1 MYFVGTDT
9 GGTFTDCVAVDDA
22 GRVSYAKTLSTPDD
36 LAEGVVNG
44 LEALAA
50 QHGLGLEDLLD
61 RTEHMGHGST
71 VGTNLVVQRKG
82 ARVALVTTAGH
93 GDALFL
99 MRGGHARVA
108 GVPRELV
115 YSLHATSLPRPLVP
129 RSRVIEVHERVDA
142 GGAVVTPLREE
153 PARRAL
159 AGLLAA
165 QDIDAIAISLL
176 WSHRNPVHELRL
188 AALVRELAPD
198 VYISLS
204 CEVAPRTGEYERA
217 VATVI
222 NALVGPASTAYLD
235 RLAVELTK
243 RGLNG
248 PLLVMQSN
256 GGVVTPEVAKTAP
269 LRMIDSG
276 PAGGLSGAAELA
288 RLRGHPNVIATDMG
302 GTSFDVGLVVRGRP
316 VVADEQIVDQ
326 HTFLLPHLDVRSI
339 GCGGGSIARFDPHA
353 GSLRV
358 GPDSAGADP
367 GPACYGR
374 GGRRS
379 SLGPTVT
386 DADVVLGLLHPG
398 AFLGGRMPLDADAA
412 RQAVTALAEPLGM
425 SVEEAAAGIVRINN
439 NAAATL
445 IRQRTLEQ
453 GYDPRDFVLYAFG
466 GAGPVHAFGFAADL
480 GVDEVVIPLGNGA
493 STLSAYGI
501 AATDIAEYF
510 DHECRL
516 RAPFDAEEVARV
528 VAEAERRA
536 RTALARQGLADDGAP
551 GPQGAQEAQPA
562 QEPQGAQEPPDV
574 RQVRVERLA
583 LMRYAEQYMFGL
595 PVPIPDGPV
604 TAQTVE
610 TLRLAFDAEYERLH
624 GPGARVVFQALEIF
638 NIQIRATVPRRG
650 SGEPL
655 PAVAATEAGTE
666 ATGGAPPG
674 PARRNVFW
682 PDAMA
687 WLETAFHRGP
697 AAGADGAVITGPA
710 LVELPHT
717 TIAVASGQWLRRDD
731 TGSFVLSLT

>member
-22 GRVSYAKTLSTPDD
+22 GRVSYAKTVSTPHD

-44 LEALAA
+44 LESLAA
-50 QHGLGLEDLLD
+50 QHGLGLEDFLD
-61 RTEHMGHGST
+61 RTGRIGHGST
-71 VGTNLVVQRKG
+71 VGTNLIVQRAG

-108 GVPRELV
+108 GIPRELV
-115 YSLHATSLPRPLVP
+115 YSLHVTSLPRPLVP
-129 RSRVIEVHERVDA
+129 RSRVVEVNEPVDA
-142 GGAVVTPLREE
+142 GGKVVTPLQEE

-165 QDIDAIAISLL
+165 QDIDAVAISLL

-198 VYISLS
+198 VYICLS

-235 RLAVELTK
+235 RLSVELTK
-243 RGLNG
+243 RGLDG

-256 GGVVTPEVAKTAP
+256 GGVVTPEVAKTTP

-276 PAGGLSGAAELA
+276 PAGGLSGAAALA

-302 GTSFDVGLVVRGRP
+302 GTSFDVGLVVRGGP

-374 GGRRS
+374 GGRQ
-379 SLGPTVT
+379 PTVT
-386 DADVVLGLLHPG
+386 DADVVLGLLRPD

-480 GVDEVVIPLGNGA
+480 GVEEVVIPLGNGA

-501 AATDIAEYF
+501 AATDITEYF

-536 RTALARQGLADDGAP
+536 HTALARQGLTGDEAGASL
-551 GPQGAQEAQPA
+551 E
-562 QEPQGAQEPPDV
+562 V
-574 RQVRVERLA
+574 REVRVERLA

-595 PVPIPDGPV
+595 PIPIPAGPV
-604 TAQTVE
+604 TARTVE
-610 TLRLAFDAEYERLH
+610 ALRRAFDAEYERLH
-624 GPGARVVFQALEIF
+624 GPGARVVFHALEIF
-638 NIQIRATVPRRG
+638 NIQVRATVPQHG

-655 PAVAATEAGTE
+655 PAAATSEAGPDDGPDDSTDDGTNDG
-666 ATGGAPPG
+666 TGAGPG

-687 WLETAFHRGP
+687 WLETAVHRGP
-697 AAGADGAVITGPA
+697 APGGGAVIAGPA

-717 TIAVASGQWLRRDD
+717 TIAVAGGQRLRGDD
-731 TGSFVLSLT
+731 TGGFVLSLT

>member
-9 GGTFTDCVAVDDA
+9 GGTFTDCVAIDDA
-22 GRVSYAKTLSTPDD
+22 GRVSYAKTLSTPHD
-36 LAEGVVNG
+36 LAEGVLTG
-44 LEALAA
+44 LASLAG
-50 QHGLGLEDLLD
+50 QHDLGLENFLERAD
-61 RTEHMGHGST
+61 RMGHGST
-71 VGTNLVVQRKG
+71 VGTNLVVQHRG
-82 ARVALVTTAGH
+82 ARVALITTAGH

-108 GVPRELV
+108 GIPRELV

-142 GGAVVTPLREE
+142 AGMVVTPLREE

-159 AGLLAA
+159 AELLTAH
-165 QDIDAIAISLL
+165 DIEAVAISLL
-176 WSHRNPVHELRL
+176 WSHRNPAHELRL

-198 VYISLS
+198 VYVSLS
-204 CEVAPRTGEYERA
+204 CEVAPRTGEYERT

-235 RLAVELTK
+235 RLSVELTK
-243 RGLNG
+243 RGLRG
-248 PLLVMQSN
+248 PVLVMQSN
-256 GGVVTPEVAKTAP
+256 GGVVTPEVAKTTP
-269 LRMIDSG
+269 LRMVGSG
-276 PAGGLSGAAELA
+276 PVGGLSGAAALA
-288 RLRGHPNVIATDMG
+288 RPRGHSNVIATDMG
-302 GTSFDVGLVVRGRP
+302 GTSFDVGLVVGDRP
-316 VVADEQIVDQ
+316 VVADEQVVDQ

-358 GPDSAGADP
+358 GPDSVGADP

-374 GGRRS
+374 GGRT
-379 SLGPTVT
+379 PTVT
-386 DADVVLGLLHPG
+386 DADVVLGLLHPD

-412 RQAVTALAEPLGM
+412 RRAVAALAEPLGM

-480 GVDEVVIPLGNGA
+480 GVREVVIPLGNGA

-501 AATDIAEYF
+501 AATDIAEHF
-510 DHECRL
+510 DHECQL
-516 RAPFDAEEVARV
+516 RAPFDAADVARV

-536 RTALARQGLADDGAP
+536 RAALARQGFAGDEAAD
-551 GPQGAQEAQPA
+551 GPADE
-562 QEPQGAQEPPDV
+562 E
-574 RQVRVERLA
+574 QVRLERLA
-583 LMRYAEQYMFGL
+583 LMRYAEQYMFAL

-604 TAQTVE
+604 TAATVE
-610 TLRLAFDAEYERLH
+610 ALRRAFDAEYERLH
-624 GPGARVVFQALEIF
+624 GPGARVVFHALEIF
-638 NIQIRATVPRRG
+638 NIQIRATVARRD
-650 SGEPL
+650 SGEPSR
-655 PAVAATEAGTE
+655 AATAAAPIGTAPEA
-666 ATGGAPPG
+666 APS
-674 PARRNVFW
+674 RRNVFW

-687 WLETAFHRGP
+687 WLETTVHRGP
-697 AAGADGAVITGPA
+697 ALGGGGAVITGPA
-710 LVELPHT
+710 VVELPHT
-717 TIAVASGQWLRRDD
+717 TIAVARGQRLRGDE
-731 TGSFVLSLT
+731 TGGFVLSLT

>member
-22 GRVSYAKTLSTPDD
+22 GHVSYAKTLSTRHD
-36 LAEGVVNG
+36 LAEGVLTG
-44 LEALAA
+44 LESLAA
-50 QHGLGLEDLLD
+50 QHGLGLEDFLD
-61 RTEHMGHGST
+61 RTGRIAHGST
-71 VGTNLVVQRKG
+71 VGTNLVVQRRG
-82 ARVALVTTAGH
+82 AAVALVTTAGH

-108 GVPRELV
+108 GIPRELV
-115 YSLHATSLPRPLVP
+115 YSLHATALPRPLVS
-129 RSRVIEVHERVDA
+129 RSRVVEVHERVDA
-142 GGAVVTPLREE
+142 GGAIVTPLHAES
-153 PARRAL
+153 ARRAL
-159 AGLLAA
+159 TELFAA
-165 QDIDAIAISLL
+165 HDIEAVAISLL
-176 WSHRNPVHELRL
+176 WSHRNPEHERRL
-188 AALVRELAPD
+188 AELVRELAPD
-198 VYISLS
+198 VYVSLS

-235 RLAVELTK
+235 RLSVELTK
-243 RGLNG
+243 RGLHG
-248 PLLVMQSN
+248 PLFVMQSN
-256 GGVVTPEVAKTAP
+256 GGVVTPEVAKTTP

-276 PAGGLSGAAELA
+276 PVGGLSGAAALA
-288 RLRGHPNVIATDMG
+288 GPRGHANVIATDMG

-374 GGRRS
+374 GGR
-379 SLGPTVT
+379 LPTVT
-386 DADVVLGLLHPG
+386 DADVVLGLLRPD

-412 RQAVTALAEPLGM
+412 RRAVTALAEPLGL
-425 SVEEAAAGIVRINN
+425 SVEETAAGIIRINN

-453 GYDPRDFVLYAFG
+453 GYDPRDFALYAFG

-480 GVDEVVIPLGNGA
+480 GVPEVVIPLGNGA

-501 AATDIAEYF
+501 AATDIAEHF

-516 RAPFDAEEVARV
+516 RAPFDAADVARV
-528 VAEAERRA
+528 VAAAERHA
-536 RTALARQGLADDGAP
+536 RDVLAGQGFDG
-551 GPQGAQEAQPA
+551 EHV
-562 QEPQGAQEPPDV
+562 E
-574 RQVRVERLA
+574 VERLA

-595 PVPIPDGPV
+595 PVSIPDGQV
-604 TAQTVE
+604 TPQAVE
-610 TLRLAFDAEYERLH
+610 SLQRAFDAEYERLH
-624 GPGARVVFQALEIF
+624 GPGARVVFHALEIF
-638 NIQIRATVPRRG
+638 NIQIRATVRQRAA
-650 SGEPL
+650 GEPEHAAN
-655 PAVAATEAGTE
+655 PAGVAGDQGRQP
-666 ATGGAPPG
+666 TGV
-674 PARRNVFW
+674 RNVFW
-682 PDAMA
+682 PDAMT
-687 WLETAFHRGP
+687 WLETAVHRGQ
-697 AAGADGAVITGPA
+697 GLGDDAVIAGPA

-717 TIAVASGQWLRRDD
+717 TIAVAPGQRLRADD
-731 TGSFVLSLT
+731 TGSFVLSLS

>member
-1 MYFVGTDT
+1 MASPRRALFHFAASRKDHMYFVGTDT

-22 GRVSYAKTLSTPDD
+22 GRVSYAKTLSTPHD
-36 LAEGVVNG
+36 LAEGVLTG
-44 LEALAA
+44 LESLAG
-50 QHGLGLEDLLD
+50 QHGLGLEDFLD
-61 RTEHMGHGST
+61 RTARVGHGST
-71 VGTNLVVQRKG
+71 VGTNLVVQREG

-108 GVPRELV
+108 GIPRELV

-129 RSRVIEVHERVDA
+129 RSRVVEIHERVDA
-142 GGAVVTPLREE
+142 GGTVVTPLREE

-159 AGLLAA
+159 ADLLAA

-188 AALVRELAPD
+188 AALVRELAPN
-198 VYISLS
+198 VYVSLS

-235 RLAVELTK
+235 RLSVELTK

-256 GGVVTPEVAKTAP
+256 GGVVTPEVAKTTP

-276 PAGGLSGAAELA
+276 PAGGLSGAAALA
-288 RLRGHPNVIATDMG
+288 RPRGHLNVIATDMG

-353 GSLRV
+353 RSPRV

-374 GGRRS
+374 GGR
-379 SLGPTVT
+379 LPTVT
-386 DADVVLGLLHPG
+386 DADVVLGLLHPD
-398 AFLGGRMPLDADAA
+398 AFLGGSMPLDADAA

-480 GVDEVVIPLGNGA
+480 GIEEVVIPLGNGA

-516 RAPFDAEEVARV
+516 QAPFDAEELARV

-536 RTALARQGLADDGAP
+536 RTALARQGLAGDDGDEE
-551 GPQGAQEAQPA
+551 G
-562 QEPQGAQEPPDV
+562 
-574 RQVRVERLA
+574 VRVERLA
-583 LMRYAEQYMFGL
+583 LMRYAEQYMFSL

-604 TAQTVE
+604 TAT
-610 TLRLAFDAEYERLH
+610 TAAALRQAFDAEYERLH
-624 GPGARVVFQALEIF
+624 GPGAGVVFQALEIF
-638 NIQIRATVPRRG
+638 NIQIRATVPRRV
-650 SGEPL
+650 SEEPP
-655 PAVAATEAGTE
+655 PAAIATATATGTE
-666 ATGGAPPG
+666 GGADGTDARPRPT
-674 PARRNVFW
+674 RRNVFW
-682 PDAMA
+682 PDVMA
-687 WLETAFHRGP
+687 WLDTAVHRGR
-697 AAGADGAVITGPA
+697 ALEGGAVITGPA

-717 TIAVASGQWLRRDD
+717 TIAVAGGQRLRGDE

>member
-9 GGTFTDCVAVDDA
+9 GGTFTDCAAVDDT
-22 GRVSYAKTLSTPDD
+22 GHVSYAKTLSTPHD
-36 LAEGVVNG
+36 LAEGVLNG
-44 LEALAA
+44 LESLAA
-50 QHGLGLEDLLD
+50 QHGLGLEDFLD
-61 RTEHMGHGST
+61 RTGRMGHGST
-71 VGTNLVVQRKG
+71 VGTNLVVQRGG

-108 GVPRELV
+108 GIPRELV

-129 RSRVIEVHERVDA
+129 RSRVVEIHERVDA
-142 GGAVVTPLREE
+142 GGTVVTPLDEE

-159 AGLLAA
+159 AELLVA
-165 QDIDAIAISLL
+165 QDIDAVAISLL

-198 VYISLS
+198 VYVSLS
-204 CEVAPRTGEYERA
+204 CEVAPRTGEYERT

-235 RLAVELTK
+235 RLSVELTK
-243 RGLNG
+243 RGLAG

-256 GGVVTPEVAKTAP
+256 GGVVTPEVAKTMP

-276 PAGGLSGAAELA
+276 PAGGLSGAAALA
-288 RLRGHPNVIATDMG
+288 RPRGHRNVIATDMG

-374 GGRRS
+374 GGRA
-379 SLGPTVT
+379 PTVT
-386 DADVVLGLLHPG
+386 DADVVLGLLRPD

-412 RQAVTALAEPLGM
+412 RRAVTALAEPLGM
-425 SVEEAAAGIVRINN
+425 SVEETAAGIVRINN

-480 GVDEVVIPLGNGA
+480 GVEEVVIPLGNGA

-501 AATDIAEYF
+501 AATDIAEHF
-510 DHECRL
+510 DHECRM

-536 RTALARQGLADDGAP
+536 HTALARQGVADEGARAEGGDADG
-551 GPQGAQEAQPA
+551 GGSGGGAGVQ
-562 QEPQGAQEPPDV
+562 
-574 RQVRVERLA
+574 VERLA

-595 PVPIPDGPV
+595 PIPIPDGPV
-604 TAQTVE
+604 TAETVE
-610 TLRLAFDAEYERLH
+610 ALRRAFDDEYERLH

-638 NIQIRATVPRRG
+638 NIQIRATVPRQG

-655 PAVAATEAGTE
+655 PQVATPEAGS
-666 ATGGAPPG
+666 AGSDAPDAMAAAGVQQG

-687 WLETAFHRGP
+687 WLDTTVHRGP
-697 AAGADGAVITGPA
+697 VLDRGTVIAGPA
-710 LVELPHT
+710 LVELAHT
-717 TIAVASGQWLRRDD
+717 TIAVAGGQRLRADD
-731 TGSFVLSLT
+731 AGGFVLSLT

>member
-22 GRVSYAKTLSTPDD
+22 RRVSYAKTLSTPHD
-36 LAEGVVNG
+36 LAEGVLNG
-44 LEALAA
+44 LESLAA
-50 QHGLGLEDLLD
+50 QHGLGLEDFLD
-61 RTEHMGHGST
+61 RTGRMGHGST
-71 VGTNLVVQRKG
+71 VGTNLVVQRDG

-108 GVPRELV
+108 GIPREFV

-129 RSRVIEVHERVDA
+129 RSRVVEVHERVDA
-142 GGAVVTPLREE
+142 GGTVATPLDEE

-159 AGLLAA
+159 AELLAA
-165 QDIDAIAISLL
+165 QDIDAVAISLL

-204 CEVAPRTGEYERA
+204 CEVAPRTGEYERT

-222 NALVGPASTAYLD
+222 NALVGPASTVYLD
-235 RLAVELTK
+235 RLSVELTK
-243 RGLNG
+243 RGLAG
-248 PLLVMQSN
+248 PLLIMQSN
-256 GGVVTPEVAKTAP
+256 GGVVTPEVAKTTP

-288 RLRGHPNVIATDMG
+288 RPHGHPNVIATDMG

-353 GSLRV
+353 RSLRV

-374 GGRRS
+374 GGRT
-379 SLGPTVT
+379 PTVT
-386 DADVVLGLLHPG
+386 DADVVLGLLHPD

-412 RQAVTALAEPLGM
+412 RRAVTALAEPLGM
-425 SVEEAAAGIVRINN
+425 SVEETAAGIVRINN

-480 GVDEVVIPLGNGA
+480 GVAEVVIPLGNGA

-501 AATDIAEYF
+501 AATDIAEHF

-516 RAPFDAEEVARV
+516 RAPFDAEEMARV

-536 RTALARQGLADDGAP
+536 HTALARQGLAGDGARD
-551 GPQGAQEAQPA
+551 GDGGRGGVQ
-562 QEPQGAQEPPDV
+562 
-574 RQVRVERLA
+574 VERLA

-604 TAQTVE
+604 TAETVE
-610 TLRLAFDAEYERLH
+610 ALRRAFDAEYERLH
-624 GPGARVVFQALEIF
+624 GPGARVVFHALEIF
-638 NIQIRATVPRRG
+638 NIQIRATVPRQR
-650 SGEPL
+650 SGEPP
-655 PAVAATEAGTE
+655 PAVATTEAG
-666 ATGGAPPG
+666 GGTDAMAAGPAGPAGPVGRPG
-674 PARRNVFW
+674 PETTRRNVFW

-687 WLETAFHRGP
+687 WLDTTVHRGP
-697 AAGADGAVITGPA
+697 GLGGGGADIAGPA

-717 TIAVASGQWLRRDD
+717 TIAVASGQRLRGDD
-731 TGSFVLSLT
+731 TGGFVLSLT